1 MSEIDKQF
9 RSFCFSISPILL
21 CNLACFALS
30 SSIYGVVVGAC
41 CYFSSRLS
49 ILSPSVGC
57 ISDSKSVMPFLM
69 RMLYHCSSFLMSLS

>member
-1 MSEIDKQF
+1 MGEFTYQF
-9 RSFCFSISPILL
+9 RPFCFLISPILL

-30 SSIYGVVVGAC
+30 SSIYGVVVGGC